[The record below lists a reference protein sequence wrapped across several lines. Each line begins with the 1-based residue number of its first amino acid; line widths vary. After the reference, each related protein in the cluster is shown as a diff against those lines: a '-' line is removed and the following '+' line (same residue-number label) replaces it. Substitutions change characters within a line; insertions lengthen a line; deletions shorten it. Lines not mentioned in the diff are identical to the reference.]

1 MWEEKIQE
9 EEGFSNRQIP
19 STLDSPLTF
28 TNCSG
33 KIQAFP
39 SHLIVFLTSFPS
51 LSMSGVFIPNL
62 VVRWST
68 LKLTGNRLITA
79 PCA

>member
-28 TNCSG
+28 RG
-33 KIQAFP
+33 
-39 SHLIVFLTSFPS
+39 
-51 LSMSGVFIPNL
+51 
-62 VVRWST
+62 
-68 LKLTGNRLITA
+68 
-79 PCA
+79 